1 MAVNRGAIRDLLLPG
16 LVAVMGKYPEI
27 ETEWPQIYRTANSR
41 MALERAAEM
50 RYTGLAQMKPEGGA
64 TVFDNAAG
72 ERYVYQIEHVALG
85 LGVAMTR
92 EMLDDN
98 LYKDKFGPMSM
109 NLAHSFRQTKE
120 ILHANLLN
128 FATTPNPNIGG
139 DQVAMCAT
147 NHPVDNGTYAN
158 RPTPDI
164 GLNESAI
171 EYALQ
176 QIRVFPDQAGLR
188 IEARG
193 EKLVVPIAL
202 QMTAARLCLADLRPG
217 TSNNDITAFLA
228 VGGLKGGFIVSD
240 YLSSPLNWFIKTTI
254 HELVSYNRMPF
265 ELDMQVDPITG
276 NLMLI
281 GYERYGVGYA
291 DPRSIWGSFPSA

>member
-1 MAVNRGAIRDLLLPG
+1 MAVSRAAARDLLLPG
-16 LVAVMGKYPEI
+16 LVAVIGIYPQI
-27 ETEWPQIYRTANSR
+27 PRQWPQIFRRSNSK
-41 MALERAAEM
+41 MAIERAAEM
-50 RYTGLAQMKPEGGA
+50 RYTGLAQLKAEGGA

-72 ERYVYQIEHVALG
+72 ERYVYQVEHVALG

-98 LYKDKFGPMSM
+98 LYKDQFGPMSM
-109 NLAHSFRQTKE
+109 GLATSFQQTEE

-128 FATTPNPNIGG
+128 TGITYNPSIIGDGVAQFA
-139 DQVAMCAT
+139 V
-147 NHPVDNGTYAN
+147 NHPIDNGSYAN
-158 RPTPDI
+158 RPSPDI
-164 GLNESAI
+164 GLNESGI

-188 IEARG
+188 MQARG
-193 EKLVVPIAL
+193 KKLVVPIA
-202 QMTAARLCLADLRPG
+202 QQFTAARLCRADLRPG

-228 VGGLKGGFIVSD
+228 EGGLSEGYQVMDF
-240 YLSSPLNWFIKTTI
+240 LSSPLAWFMTTTVPG
-254 HELVSYNRMPF
+254 LVSYNRMPF

-281 GYERYGVGYA
+281 AYQRYGLYYN
-291 DPRSIWGSFPSA
+291 DPRSAWGSFPSA